1 MVLFDD
7 IHRNVVAVLDRQEGL
22 SNIEYWHTDV
32 TKAINRAVAEIRE
45 AYTKAGIGQYFVHTQ
60 RIYTTIEDLN
70 YPYLRYVMLEKTPLA
85 VTPAHLAFYT
95 SNFFRS
101 EDELLDR
108 NQTFAEGSIVFK
120 DDGFAYEALTN
131 ISNANT
137 FDLTFIPGR
146 TRLWYPNNNLKY
158 RVGDIVKQAS
168 DAYYR
173 CLVDH
178 TNTIN
183 PIPLNPEEVEFDSNP
198 AWERL
203 YWRQCGKA
211 FVTGVYYDFHRLNQ
225 LKTIDNPDQFYGFSV
240 VRDRLYVTRNI
251 NNFTISY
258 VPEWEPVSNL
268 DDEIQIPYEMLREVE
283 QLSLKLLEPIVGMP
297 LADNR
302 VNEVRE

>member
-1 MVLFDD
+1 MVILDD

-22 SNIEYWHTDV
+22 SNVEFWHTDV
-32 TKAINRAVAEIRE
+32 TKAVNRAIAEVRE

-60 RIYTTIEDLN
+60 RIYTTVEDLN
-70 YPYLRYVMLEKTPLA
+70 YPYLRYVTLEKNPLA
-85 VTPAHLAFYT
+85 TTPAHLAFYT

-101 EDELLDR
+101 EDELLDQ
-108 NQTFAEGSIVFK
+108 NQTFEQGRMVFK
-120 DDGFAYEALTN
+120 DDGFAYEALVN

-137 FDLTFIPGR
+137 FDLTFKPGR
-146 TRLWYPNNNLKY
+146 TRLWYPNNDLKF
-158 RVGDIVKQAS
+158 RVGDIIKQAS

-178 TNTIN
+178 KNFFN
-183 PIPLNPEEVEFDSNP
+183 PIPLNPEDVTIEDDP

-225 LKTIDNPDQFYGFSV
+225 LKTISNPDQFYGFSA

-251 NNFTISY
+251 TNFTISY
-258 VPEWEPVSNL
+258 VPEWEYVSDL
-268 DDEIQIPYEMLREVE
+268 DEELEIPFELLREVE
-283 QLSLKLLEPIVGMP
+283 QLALKLLEPVVGRN

-302 VNEVRE
+302 VNEVQQ